1 LPGFL
6 EVFLLLQVETMTS
19 KTISFDSLLLPA
31 VLVMAMA
38 APLYAADA
46 EPEMLADQQR
56 LEARISEL
64 EALNGAYGDELSE
77 AYLGLGNNLLG
88 QQQYEE
94 AIAVFD
100 NALQLARIR
109 DGLNSIRQLPVLV
122 ALIDASLDI
131 NDWQTTN
138 DYVHLYWQIAKH
150 NFPPGRNERIV
161 ALKQLSIWQ
170 EQAASEKLL
179 DIMLSDLRNSAMLYQ
194 AEINALTASG
204 DQASYTRQLADLQLG
219 YASLQY
225 QLANMTIQRPLED
238 YQDGMRRTVEQ
249 EQCRIIFLPNGRT
262 TSVCSMVQVPNIEYY
277 VGQSARRDREIFS
290 YLGNMEQAV
299 QEAYVLM
306 QQIGDP
312 VEEDLDMLVR
322 IRELT
327 EQHNG
332 FIEKNGM

>member
-1 LPGFL
+1 MFL
-6 EVFLLLQVETMTS
+6 MLQVEIMTS
-19 KTISFDSLLLPA
+19 KTISIGSLFLPP
-31 VLVMAMA
+31 VLVMAMV
-38 APLYAADA
+38 APLYAADT

-56 LEARISEL
+56 LGARINEL
-64 EALNGAYGDELSE
+64 EALNGPYGDELSE

-88 QQQYEE
+88 QQQYGE

-100 NALQLARIR
+100 KALQLARIR

-122 ALIDASLDI
+122 ELIDASLDN

-150 NFPPGRNERIV
+150 NYPPGRNERIL

-170 EQAASEKLL
+170 EQAASENLL
-179 DIMLSDLRNSAMLYQ
+179 DTMLGELRNSTKLYE
-194 AEINALTASG
+194 AEIEALSTSG
-204 DQASYTRQLADLQLG
+204 NQSAYTRQLADLQLG

-225 QLANMTIQRPLED
+225 QLARETFQRPLED
-238 YQDGMRRTVEQ
+238 YQDGTKSTVQQ
-249 EQCRIIFLPNGRT
+249 EQCRMIFLPNGRI
-262 TSVCSMVQVPNIEYY
+262 TSVCSLVEIPDVNYY
-277 VGQSARRDREIFS
+277 IGQSARRDREIFS

-306 QQIGDP
+306 QQIENP
-312 VEEDLDMLVR
+312 VEEDVRMLVR

-327 EQHNG
+327 LQHNG